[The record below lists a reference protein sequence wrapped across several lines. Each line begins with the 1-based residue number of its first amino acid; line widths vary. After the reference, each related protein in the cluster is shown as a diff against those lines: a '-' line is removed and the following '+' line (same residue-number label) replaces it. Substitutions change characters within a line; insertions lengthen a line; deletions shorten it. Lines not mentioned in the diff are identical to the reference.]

1 MFTGIVTSLGTIVER
16 HPHRV
21 VIDTPGIDEALGAS
35 IAVDGCCLTVVET
48 AAAPADLPPAL
59 DEAPLPTQRVRFD
72 VLPETLDK
80 TRLGQLNVGDQVNL
94 EAALRAGDPLGG
106 HIVQGHVDA
115 TGTVR
120 SSEADPEGRWLD
132 LWIDLPEDVLRLCIE
147 RGSITINGTSLTI
160 MQLDEQGIR
169 LQLIPETQRRTN
181 LASLRVGDLVNLEA
195 DVLARYVERL
205 LGAKR

>member
-16 HPHRV
+16 HPHRIL
-21 VIDTPGIDEALGAS
+21 IDTPGIDEALGAS

-48 AAAPADLPPAL
+48 ERAPADLPPAP

-72 VLPETLDK
+72 VLPETLGK
-80 TRLGQLNVGDQVNL
+80 TRLGTLDVGDQVNL

-106 HIVQGHVDA
+106 HIVQGHVDG

-120 SSEADPEGRWLD
+120 SSETDPEGRWLD
-132 LWIDLPEDVLRLCIE
+132 LWIDPPADILRLCIE
-147 RGSITINGTSLTI
+147 RGSITVNGTSLTV

-181 LASLRVGDLVNLEA
+181 LASLRPGALVNLEA
-195 DVLARYVERL
+195 DVIARYVERL
-205 LGAKR
+205 LAPTR